1 MDKAKSRVLSLDGVV
16 NSKNPRR
23 HPFPVYDLS
32 LSDAKLIELYHVMIR
47 IRAFENAVRKLTKE
61 GKIPARF
68 GFYTGQEAVAAG
80 VSAHLRKGDQIG
92 STHRA
97 LGHLIAKGC
106 DLDKLMAEL
115 MGKETGFNHGKA
127 GPYHTF
133 DPSIGA
139 LGANG
144 IVGGS
149 VPMTA
154 GYALADQLNGGKNIA
169 VSYFGE
175 GGSNQGG
182 VQETLNLAACW
193 QLPIVFVCENSSPNV
208 QRMLGHEIDYPQ
220 LSIGKVSL
228 RAKNYGM
235 PGYTHTGWDVA
246 EVYKAAG
253 KAIRRARAGNGPTLL
268 EFKVHQLE
276 GNLEGRLE
284 AIEKERQWDPID
296 LLKSKISRNIDDK
309 IRVEEVDRVQN
320 AIEFGLKSREPSP
333 EQAYTCVFGEVF

>member
-1 MDKAKSRVLSLDGVV
+1 MRGVV
-16 NSKNPRR
+16 NPKFHRFHTFTVR
-23 HPFPVYDLS
+23 TLS
-32 LSDAKLIELYHVMIR
+32 LNEAKTAEIYRIMVR
-47 IRAFENAVRKLTKE
+47 IRTFENAVRRLTQE

-68 GFYTGQEAVAAG
+68 GLYTGQEAVAAG
-80 VSAHLRKGDQIG
+80 VSIHLRKGDQIG

-106 DLDKLMAEL
+106 DLNKLMAEL
-115 MGKETGFNHGKA
+115 MGKESGFNHGKA

-133 DPSIGA
+133 EPSVGA

-154 GYALADQLNGGKNIA
+154 GYALANQLKGEGNVA

-193 QLPIVFVCENSSPNV
+193 QLPIVFVCENSSPEV

-220 LSIGKVSL
+220 LSIDKISL

-235 PGYTHTGWDVA
+235 PGSTHNGCDA
-246 EVYKAAG
+246 ADVYKAAR
-253 KAIRRARAGNGPTLL
+253 KAIRRARIGKGPTLL

-284 AIEKERQWDPID
+284 ANEKERQWDPID
-296 LLKSKISRNIDDK
+296 LLKQRIPQKLDEQIKADEAAKIQIAID
-309 IRVEEVDRVQN
+309 
-320 AIEFGLKSREPSP
+320 FGLRSPEPAS
-333 EQAYTCVFGEVF
+333 EQAYSCVFREVY